1 MVINT
6 CSAAISLARELEKK
20 SAEYYE
26 RLSAVHADKAELFR
40 TLAKENRRMLANL
53 ERTYQYVITDA
64 IEGCFAFNME
74 PERYE
79 INALIDST
87 VEPASAINQAIKME
101 EVIVKFY
108 QDAYEQSKATMADV
122 PREFKIIARKRES
135 RIAQLKALAGT

>member
-20 SAEYYE
+20 STEHYE

-79 INALIDST
+79 INALIDDT
-87 VEPASAINQAIKME
+87 GDLASAINQAIKME